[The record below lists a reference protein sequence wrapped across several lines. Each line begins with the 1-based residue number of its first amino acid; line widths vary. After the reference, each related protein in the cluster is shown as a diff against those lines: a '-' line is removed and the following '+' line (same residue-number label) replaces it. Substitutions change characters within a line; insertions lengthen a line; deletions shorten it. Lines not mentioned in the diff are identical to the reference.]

1 MQQSLE
7 QQQTATTI
15 EKNRGRIETRTVT
28 TTTATIDE
36 GYLDWPGAQQLIRLK
51 RHTQLANGTTRES
64 TTYAITSLSRTT
76 ANAEL
81 LLDHS
86 RGRWHIENR
95 GFHVLDVSLGDD
107 ANRTRTGHA
116 ARALHAVRSMTLNLA
131 RRLNQSTPNLCREH
145 ALKPNL
151 LLNRLRIFKN

>member
-15 EKNRGRIETRTVT
+15 EKNRGRVETRTVT

-81 LLDHS
+81 LLDRS

-95 GFHVLDVSLGDD
+95 GFHVLGACPCNLMLAVLTGVSPSLLRD
-107 ANRTRTGHA
+107 
-116 ARALHAVRSMTLNLA
+116 RAGGE
-131 RRLNQSTPNLCREH
+131 PD
-145 ALKPNL
+145 
-151 LLNRLRIFKN
+151 

>member
-1 MQQSLE
+1 MRCARETVGILPHD
-7 QQQTATTI
+7 TA
-15 EKNRGRIETRTVT
+15 RVETRTVT

-36 GYLDWPGAQQLIRLK
+36 GYLDWPGAQQLIRLH
-51 RHTQLANGTTRES
+51 RHTKLANGSIRES
-64 TTYAITSLSRTT
+64 TTYAITSLARTR
-76 ANAEL
+76 ANADF
-81 LLDHS
+81 LLDHL

-116 ARALHAVRSMTLNLA
+116 ARTLHAIRNMALNLA
-131 RRLNQSTPNLCREH
+131 RRLEQSTPNLCREH

-151 LLNRLRIFKN
+151 LMNRLRIFKN

>member
-36 GYLDWPGAQQLIRLK
+36 GDLDWPGAQQLIRLK

-64 TTYAITSLSRTT
+64 TTYAIISLSRTT

-95 GFHVLDVSLGDD
+95 GFQVLDVSLGDD
-107 ANRTRTGHA
+107 ATRTGHA
-116 ARALHAVRSMTLNLA
+116 ARALHAVRSMALNLA
-131 RRLNQSTPNLCREH
+131 RRLKQSTPNLCREH